1 MSPLEARALAKANE
15 LHNLLGEIC
24 DQPQHGLGS
33 CVEQAW
39 DLMDDVVWYLDPNA
53 PDDISSA
60 RPRGGWGLRRHCH
73 EAQTPRPVA

>member
-24 DQPQHGLGS
+24 DQPQHGMGS
-33 CVEQAW
+33 CLEQAW

-53 PDDISSA
+53 PDEQA
-60 RPRGGWGLRRHCH
+60 K
-73 EAQTPRPVA
+73 PVRSLGAAETLS